1 MKKDILSIITV
12 ICAVILLYILFIQ
25 KNSSDTSYVVSSV
38 LAFIIIVLTFLNV
51 GKNTVKKK
59 WIKII
64 FLFTS

>member
-59 WIKII
+59 
-64 FLFTS
+64 